1 VLVIGGGEGAGDAL
15 VGVVVLAVDAVGVDP
30 QEDGNAVAGAGA
42 TSVTARECAIR
53 GCPATARPA
62 PPAPAAARYP
72 GPPRS
77 PCSCSPGLGRRASPG
92 VPRPASPP
100 GSHPRG
106 RMPSE
111 TRTTEL
117 PHTLM
122 AAISRLLL
130 SPARLNIVLQAVSCI
145 SLGVH
150 RKVQISRCRVIGC
163 RAGIPALK
171 ESRLVCGSAG
181 GKEPRLDRGVS
192 PKSAV
197 ISAGTIR
204 RAWPCCGNCMSRCVR
219 YRSAA
224 FAVMTSVRG
233 VLQPADRLI
242 WPAPASGGRPRQ
254 TPWSPCGERT
264 QPGRDRS
271 QLRAKPVPP
280 GSPAAALSRTV
291 RRPAGYAR

>member
-1 VLVIGGGEGAGDAL
+1 VCRPWPARSTAPRVPARRGFRGAGHWGGEGAGDAL

-145 SLGVH
+145 SLGVR
-150 RKVQISRCRVIGC
+150 RKVQIGRRLRKGARRGLPVSAGTPEGIRNSWQNGTPAGSPACPLRRLVTARENAGRKRITGCPRRRVVRRKGGALAARPAAAGSPVPPARSATGGC
-163 RAGIPALK
+163 RGPAGLLTEPGIAGCL
-171 ESRLVCGSAG
+171 SAAG
-181 GKEPRLDRGVS
+181 GKGIPG
-192 PKSAV
+192 
-197 ISAGTIR
+197 IR
-204 RAWPCCGNCMSRCVR
+204 P
-219 YRSAA
+219 
-224 FAVMTSVRG
+224 
-233 VLQPADRLI
+233 D
-242 WPAPASGGRPRQ
+242 
-254 TPWSPCGERT
+254 
-264 QPGRDRS
+264 
-271 QLRAKPVPP
+271 
-280 GSPAAALSRTV
+280 
-291 RRPAGYAR
+291 